1 MILFDFD
8 SEVVLGEWKVGTDP
22 DCKPGAGWCAPKKIT
37 RGIAEIIKH
46 ESYHGSPKYQNDISL
61 IRLNES
67 VPLFQEAPQQSYA
80 SPVCL
85 PWTDETD
92 LDDDYENFMVTGW
105 GNFFNFSSTNSGAAD
120 GYFQK
125 NKVGSKRLR
134 KLKVPNFNC
143 RDSFYWKIDYLN
155 ETTQIC
161 AGGVKGQ

>member
-1 MILFDFD
+1 MVRCRLKSDNLRATLINSNIHTYIHTRFKLILFDFD

-46 ESYHGSPKYQNDISL
+46 ESYHGPPKYQNDISL

-67 VPLFQEAPQQSYA
+67 VPLFQDVPQQSYA

-92 LDDDYENFMVTGW
+92 LQG
-105 GNFFNFSSTNSGAAD
+105 
-120 GYFQK
+120 
-125 NKVGSKRLR
+125 
-134 KLKVPNFNC
+134 
-143 RDSFYWKIDYLN
+143 
-155 ETTQIC
+155 
-161 AGGVKGQ
+161 